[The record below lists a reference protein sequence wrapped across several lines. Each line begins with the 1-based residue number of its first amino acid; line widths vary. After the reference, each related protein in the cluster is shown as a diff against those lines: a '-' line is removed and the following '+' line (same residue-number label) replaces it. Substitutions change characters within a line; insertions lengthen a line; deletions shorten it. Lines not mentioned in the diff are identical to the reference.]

1 MKARLN
7 KLLITLGLASVAL
20 LTGCERPPIDTV
32 QTGFRGTAMVEINNP
47 RTQEKLAAANVVPV
61 SVAASPDGPK
71 ASAVYKNVKV
81 LGNLSEAQFTS
92 FMVAMTAWIAPN
104 EGCGYCHNVQN
115 FADDSVYTKNV
126 ARKMIQM
133 TQAINSNWNAHV
145 KDTGVTC
152 YTCHR
157 GNPVPKEVWFE
168 TAEKKKGGMLGNRNG
183 QNAPSPA
190 VGYASLPNQPFSS
203 YFLAGKD
210 AARITGP
217 TALPTGHV
225 KSIQETESVFAVM
238 IHQSN
243 ALGVNCTYCHNSRA
257 FAEWEESPPQRVQ
270 AWHGIQMVKDINSNY
285 IVPTTPILPPHR
297 LGPDGDVAKAN
308 CATCHQGVN
317 KPLLGKSML
326 KDYPYLAG
334 PPTGKPTVVA
344 QKQ

>member
-1 MKARLN
+1 
-7 KLLITLGLASVAL
+7 
-20 LTGCERPPIDTV
+20 
-32 QTGFRGTAMVEINNP
+32 
-47 RTQEKLAAANVVPV
+47 
-61 SVAASPDGPK
+61 
-71 ASAVYKNVKV
+71 V

-104 EGCGYCHNVQN
+104 VGCGYCHNVQN

-126 ARKMIQM
+126 SRTMIQM
-133 TQAINSNWNAHV
+133 TQNINSNWNAHV

-157 GNPVPKEVWFE
+157 GNAVPKEIWFD

-183 QNAPSPA
+183 QNQPLPA

-257 FAEWEESPPQRVQ
+257 FAEWEESPPQRAQ
-270 AWHGIQMVKDINSNY
+270 AWHGIQMVKDVNSNY
-285 IVPTTPILPPHR
+285 IVPTTPLFPPHR

-326 KDYPYLAG
+326 KDYPYLVG
-334 PPTGKPTVVA
+334 PPTGKPLAVA
-344 QKQ
+344 QKK

>member
-1 MKARLN
+1 MKAGLN
-7 KLLITLGLASVAL
+7 KILIILGLASAAL
-20 LTGCERPPIDTV
+20 LTGCERPPIDAK

-47 RTQEKLAAANVVPV
+47 RTQEKLAAENIVPV

-126 ARKMIQM
+126 SRTMIQM
-133 TQAINSNWNAHV
+133 TQNINSNWNAHV

-157 GNPVPKEVWFE
+157 GNAVPKEIWFD
-168 TAEKKKGGMLGNRNG
+168 TAEKKKGGMLGNRNN
-183 QNAPSPA
+183 QNMPSPA
-190 VGYASLPNQPFSS
+190 VGYTSLPNQPFSS

-225 KSIQETESVFAVM
+225 KTIQETESY
-238 IHQSN
+238 
-243 ALGVNCTYCHNSRA
+243 LG
-257 FAEWEESPPQRVQ
+257 
-270 AWHGIQMVKDINSNY
+270 
-285 IVPTTPILPPHR
+285 
-297 LGPDGDVAKAN
+297 
-308 CATCHQGVN
+308 
-317 KPLLGKSML
+317 
-326 KDYPYLAG
+326 
-334 PPTGKPTVVA
+334 
-344 QKQ
+344 